1 MIWESR
7 FWKADLLRFAEQ
19 LRRARAGTKRYSDAM
34 YVTVEKAVLIGAF
47 VIRRLADSHKLS
59 DATAA
64 MELRTRRFPSTG
76 YGATLIN
83 NHRVDELF
91 DLARAAPSRQ
101 PLLFLCNQAIHSYVL
116 TPYVDRRGK
125 RIVGLFIA
133 SDRQR
138 NRAMFAVPLS
148 EFERAFRK
156 VGNDYPTDSHYSFDG
171 TTGDYKVTQY
181 TRSSRV
187 RGGHRR

>member
-1 MIWESR
+1 VIWESR

-19 LRRARAGTKRYSDAM
+19 LRCARTGTKPFSDAM

-47 VIRRLADSHKLS
+47 VIRRLADSNKLS

-76 YGATLIN
+76 NGATLIN

-91 DLARAAPSRQ
+91 DFARASPSRQ

-116 TPYVDRRGK
+116 TPYVDRGGGRDGFFLHGGRRFGSLGCIDVGGGK
-125 RIVGLFIA
+125 YGDARTNQLLLDLLADPDGI
-133 SDRQR
+133 
-138 NRAMFAVPLS
+138 VPL
-148 EFERAFRK
+148 A
-156 VGNDYPTDSHYSFDG
+156 V
-171 TTGDYKVTQY
+171 
-181 TRSSRV
+181 V
-187 RGGHRR
+187 RD